1 MEKTIFDMMF
11 PSAAAVVT
19 PNDGTDL
26 STAGII
32 YVGGYGDVKVDTIAG
47 NTVTF
52 YGVPAGSYI
61 PVRVKRVYSTGTT
74 ATNMLVMSSKYA

>member
-1 MEKTIFDMMF
+1 MEKAIFDMMF
-11 PSAAAVVT
+11 PSAAVVVT
-19 PNDGTDL
+19 PNDSADL
-26 STAGII
+26 SSSGII
-32 YVGGYGDVKVDTIAG
+32 YVGGAGDVKVDTIAG

-52 YGVPAGSYI
+52 YGVPAGCYV